1 MVPGVGRVLT
11 CYYGAEDPKTADGPE
26 YAGLARRAYS
36 LHVKGGG
43 KGDRGRI
50 TLIQYLRQADHQ
62 ADHQDAR
69 TPATPAPAK
78 RALEIPTVGTPR
90 PAYRIKTA
98 AEVAEYPGSDE
109 GESDGETS
117 PLEAALLEAL
127 VPPSP
132 LQTLAAAA
140 IEEFIRGAVWNLFG

>member
-1 MVPGVGRVLT
+1 MVPGVGRALT
-11 CYYGAEDPKTADGPE
+11 CYYGAEDPKSTDGPE

-36 LHVKGGG
+36 LHVKGRG

-50 TLIQYLRQADHQ
+50 TLIQYLRQHHQ
-62 ADHQDAR
+62 TDHQDGRVRASW
-69 TPATPAPAK
+69 TPTK
-78 RALEIPTVGTPR
+78 RAFEGPPSTPPTF
-90 PAYRIKTA
+90 RIKTA
-98 AEVAEYPGSDE
+98 ADIAEYPGSDE

-140 IEEFIRGAVWNLFG
+140 IEEAIQGAVWNLFG

>member
-1 MVPGVGRVLT
+1 MLT

-62 ADHQDAR
+62 DAR
-69 TPATPAPAK
+69 TPATPAPATPAPAK

-90 PAYRIKTA
+90 PTYRIKTA

-117 PLEAALLEAL
+117 PLEAALLEAQIPL
-127 VPPSP
+127 YS